1 MRWGTVVRWFRS
13 VSAKVLL
20 LSLVAVVAAVGIGWI
35 GLSAVSS
42 LHGDVIVAA
51 TSQRALHNQAE
62 IDGANHAIPYDA
74 LLASTISD
82 PQRLADTADDLA
94 ERRATLTDGI
104 AENRQLLA
112 PIETAGLA
120 KAFADVA
127 GPLQAYDNAAAA
139 VEDAIKAGTP
149 VSATQVSAVED
160 AQEAFD
166 GPLDALTDQ
175 INATVNRTAQQA
187 ADRSERARR
196 NMLLLL
202 VGAAI
207 VVPLTGAL
215 IWRAINQTL
224 NQTNRIVEVV
234 NAAAAGDLTGQ
245 VTVTG
250 TDPIGRMGTGLAQLL
265 TDLRRSV
272 GQIGAT
278 AQRLSGSADGLLTL
292 SGQMAAT
299 AAATYGRANDASDT
313 ARHVSGNVDEV
324 SRGSLEMAS
333 AIQQIAASAATA
345 SAVATSAV
353 TVAETT
359 NAIVAK
365 LDTSSG
371 EITDVVRLI
380 SGIAE
385 QTNLLAL
392 NATIEAARAGEAGK
406 GFAVVA
412 NEVKELAQETARAT
426 ADITRR
432 IEAIQFDARGAV
444 AAIND
449 IGTIIGQ
456 INEIQTTIAS
466 AVEEQSATSN
476 AISRHVREAAA
487 SSTQIANGVSQ
498 VADASNET
506 SQGATQTRRAAE
518 EVADL
523 AGELQQLIA
532 SFRY

>member
-1 MRWGTVVRWFRS
+1 VGWFRS

-20 LSLVAVVAAVGIGWI
+20 LSVVAVVAALGIGWI
-35 GLSAVSS
+35 GLTAVSN
-42 LHGDVIVAA
+42 LRGDVAA
-51 TSQRALHNQAE
+51 GGTSQQALRNQGE
-62 IDGANHAIPYDA
+62 IDGANHAIRYDA
-74 LLASTISD
+74 LLASVTTE
-82 PQRLADTADDLA
+82 PARLAELADDLA
-94 ERRATLTDGI
+94 ERRSTLTDGI
-104 AENRQLLA
+104 AENRSLLA
-112 PIETAGLA
+112 ATATSALG
-120 KAFADVA
+120 KAFAGIA
-127 GPLQAYDNAAAA
+127 APLQAYDAAAAA
-139 VEDAIKAGTP
+139 VENAIKSGTP
-149 VSATQVSAVED
+149 VSAGQVGAVQD

-166 GPLDALTDQ
+166 GPLDALTAQ
-175 INATVNRTAQQA
+175 IDASIGDTGQQA
-187 ADRSERARR
+187 TARAKRAQR

-202 VGAAI
+202 IAAAV
-207 VVPLTGAL
+207 VVPLTGGL
-215 IWRAINQTL
+215 IWRAINRTL

-234 NAAAAGDLTGQ
+234 NAAAAGDLTGE

-265 TDLRRSV
+265 ADLKVSIGR
-272 GQIGAT
+272 IGAT
-278 AQRLSGSADGLLTL
+278 AQRLSGSAEGLLDL

-299 AAATYGRANDASDT
+299 AATTSGRASEASDA

-333 AIQQIAASAATA
+333 AIQEIAASAASA

-353 TVAETT
+353 TVAENT

-371 EITDVVRLI
+371 EITDVVRVI

-412 NEVKELAQETARAT
+412 NEVKELAQETAHAT

-432 IEAIQFDARGAV
+432 IEAIQVDARGAV
-444 AAIND
+444 AAISK
-449 IGTIIGQ
+449 IGSIIGQ

-466 AVEEQSATSN
+466 AVEEQSATSTT
-476 AISRHVREAAA
+476 ISRHVREAAA
-487 SSTQIANGVSQ
+487 SSTEIANGVSQ
-498 VADASNET
+498 VADASTET
-506 SQGATQTRRAAE
+506 SRGASQTRQAAE
-518 EVADL
+518 ELADL
-523 AGELQQLIA
+523 AGELQHLVA
-532 SFRY
+532 GFRY